1 MYEPYEMHANI
12 EKYYFCRSN
21 LNCNY
26 VVASEDKKL
35 RLTSENY
42 FATNQTC
49 QSYEVIEGKK
59 YCVKES
65 LIPLNSCGEQS
76 DWPCMDPEGCLGITQ
91 FIKE

>member
-1 MYEPYEMHANI
+1 MNHFKFNQTLKKITPLSAI
-12 EKYYFCRSN
+12 FVLKIAF
-21 LNCNY
+21 
-26 VVASEDKKL
+26 ASDHKEL
-35 RLTSENY
+35 TLTSENY
-42 FATNQTC
+42 FATNQAC

-65 LIPLNSCGEQS
+65 LIPLNSCGVQS

>member
-1 MYEPYEMHANI
+1 MNQSIVIGDIHGAYRALLLFIKKPN
-12 EKYYFCRSN
+12 
-21 LNCNY
+21 
-26 VVASEDKKL
+26 VTVADTLLFLGDLVDGWS
-35 RLTSENY
+35 
-42 FATNQTC
+42 
-49 QSYEVIEGKK
+49 QSYKVIEGTK

>member
-1 MYEPYEMHANI
+1 MNHL
-12 EKYYFCRSN
+12 N
-21 LNCNY
+21 LNQKMKTITLLLGIFVLNT
-26 VVASEDKKL
+26 AFGSEDKELK
-35 RLTSENY
+35 LTSENY

-49 QSYEVIEGKK
+49 QSYEMIEGKK

>member
-1 MYEPYEMHANI
+1 MNYLKYNQMLKKITPLSAIFVFNI
-12 EKYYFCRSN
+12 AF
-21 LNCNY
+21 
-26 VVASEDKKL
+26 ASEDKEL
-35 RLTSENY
+35 ILTSENY
-42 FATNQTC
+42 FAVKQAC

-65 LIPLNSCGEQS
+65 LIPLNSCGVQS

>member
-1 MYEPYEMHANI
+1 MSHL
-12 EKYYFCRSN
+12 N
-21 LNCNY
+21 LNQKMKTITLLLGIFVLNTAF
-26 VVASEDKKL
+26 ASEDKEL
-35 RLTSENY
+35 TLTSENY

-49 QSYEVIEGKK
+49 QSYEMIEGKK

-65 LIPLNSCGEQS
+65 LIPLNSCGVQS

>member
-1 MYEPYEMHANI
+1 MNHL
-12 EKYYFCRSN
+12 N
-21 LNCNY
+21 LNQKMKTITLLLGIFVLNTAF
-26 VVASEDKKL
+26 ASEDKEL
-35 RLTSENY
+35 TLTSENY
-42 FATNQTC
+42 FATNQAC

-65 LIPLNSCGEQS
+65 LIPLNSCGVQS

>member
-1 MYEPYEMHANI
+1 MLKQIFIFIPI
-12 EKYYFCRSN
+12 IIFSN
-21 LNCNY
+21 GIATEAKELT
-26 VVASEDKKL
+26 
-35 RLTSENY
+35 LTSENY

-49 QSYEVIEGKK
+49 QSYKVIEGTK

-65 LIPLNSCGEQS
+65 LIPLNSCGEES

>member
-1 MYEPYEMHANI
+1 MTHLKFNPIITIAILVAIVVLNI
-12 EKYYFCRSN
+12 AF
-21 LNCNY
+21 
-26 VVASEDKKL
+26 ASEDKEIT
-35 RLTSENY
+35 LTSENY

-65 LIPLNSCGEQS
+65 LIPLNSFGVQS

>member
-1 MYEPYEMHANI
+1 MNHL
-12 EKYYFCRSN
+12 N
-21 LNCNY
+21 LNQKMKTITLLLGIFVLNTAF
-26 VVASEDKKL
+26 ASEDKDL
-35 RLTSENY
+35 ILTSENY

-49 QSYEVIEGKK
+49 QSYEMIEGKK

>member
-1 MYEPYEMHANI
+1 MNHFKFNQTLKAITPLSAIFVLNI
-12 EKYYFCRSN
+12 AF
-21 LNCNY
+21 
-26 VVASEDKKL
+26 ASEDKEL
-35 RLTSENY
+35 ILTSENY
-42 FATNQTC
+42 FATNQAC

-65 LIPLNSCGEQS
+65 LIPLNSCGVQS

>member
-1 MYEPYEMHANI
+1 MNHL
-12 EKYYFCRSN
+12 N
-21 LNCNY
+21 LNQKMKTITLLFGIFVLNTAF
-26 VVASEDKKL
+26 ASEDKELK
-35 RLTSENY
+35 LTSENY

-49 QSYEVIEGKK
+49 QSYEMIEGKK

-65 LIPLNSCGEQS
+65 LIPLNSCGVQS

>member
-1 MYEPYEMHANI
+1 MNHL
-12 EKYYFCRSN
+12 N
-21 LNCNY
+21 LNQKMKTITLLLGIFVLNTAF
-26 VVASEDKKL
+26 ASEDKELK
-35 RLTSENY
+35 LTSENY

-49 QSYEVIEGKK
+49 QSYEMIEGKK

-91 FIKE
+91 FTKE

>member
-1 MYEPYEMHANI
+1 MNHL
-12 EKYYFCRSN
+12 N
-21 LNCNY
+21 LNQKVKTITLLLGIFVLNTAF
-26 VVASEDKKL
+26 ASEDKEL
-35 RLTSENY
+35 TLTSENY
-42 FATNQTC
+42 FTTNQTC
-49 QSYEVIEGKK
+49 QSYEMIEGKK

>member
-1 MYEPYEMHANI
+1 MNQMKFKQMMKSITFLFAIFVLSIP
-12 EKYYFCRSN
+12 F
-21 LNCNY
+21 
-26 VVASEDKKL
+26 ASEDKVLK
-35 RLTSENY
+35 LTSENY
-42 FATNQTC
+42 FATNQAC
-49 QSYEVIEGKK
+49 QTYEVIEGKE

>member
-1 MYEPYEMHANI
+1 MNHLKLHQVMNAIITLFVIFVSNI
-12 EKYYFCRSN
+12 AF
-21 LNCNY
+21 
-26 VVASEDKKL
+26 ASEDKEL
-35 RLTSENY
+35 TLTSENY

-49 QSYEVIEGKK
+49 QSYEMIEGKK

>member
-1 MYEPYEMHANI
+1 MLKTITPLSAIFVLNI
-12 EKYYFCRSN
+12 VF
-21 LNCNY
+21 
-26 VVASEDKKL
+26 ASEDTEL
-35 RLTSENY
+35 ILTSENY

-49 QSYEVIEGKK
+49 QSYEMIDGKK

-65 LIPLNSCGEQS
+65 LIPLNSCGVQS

>member
-1 MYEPYEMHANI
+1 MNHL
-12 EKYYFCRSN
+12 N
-21 LNCNY
+21 LNQKMKTITLLLGIFVLNTAF
-26 VVASEDKKL
+26 ASEDKELK
-35 RLTSENY
+35 LTSENY

-49 QSYEVIEGKK
+49 QSYEVIEGKE

>member
-1 MYEPYEMHANI
+1 MNHFKFNQTLRTITPLSAI
-12 EKYYFCRSN
+12 FVLKIAF
-21 LNCNY
+21 
-26 VVASEDKKL
+26 ASENEEL
-35 RLTSENY
+35 ILTSENY
-42 FATNQTC
+42 FATNQAC

-65 LIPLNSCGEQS
+65 LIPLNSCGVQS

>member
-1 MYEPYEMHANI
+1 MYEPNEFNQMMRSITFLFAIFVLNI
-12 EKYYFCRSN
+12 GS
-21 LNCNY
+21 
-26 VVASEDKKL
+26 ASDDKEL
-35 RLTSENY
+35 TLTSENY
-42 FATNQTC
+42 FATNQIC
-49 QSYEVIEGKK
+49 QSYEMIEGKK

>member
-1 MYEPYEMHANI
+1 MNHFKFNQTLKKITPLLAI
-12 EKYYFCRSN
+12 FVLKIAF
-21 LNCNY
+21 
-26 VVASEDKKL
+26 ASEHKEL
-35 RLTSENY
+35 TLTSENY
-42 FATNQTC
+42 FATYQAC

-65 LIPLNSCGEQS
+65 LIPLNSCGVQS

>member
-1 MYEPYEMHANI
+1 MNHL
-12 EKYYFCRSN
+12 N
-21 LNCNY
+21 LNQKMKTITLLLGIFVLNTAF
-26 VVASEDKKL
+26 ASEDKVL
-35 RLTSENY
+35 TLTSENY

-49 QSYEVIEGKK
+49 QSYEMIEGKK

>member
-1 MYEPYEMHANI
+1 MNHFKFNQTLKKITPFSAIFVLNI
-12 EKYYFCRSN
+12 AF
-21 LNCNY
+21 
-26 VVASEDKKL
+26 ASEDKEL
-35 RLTSENY
+35 ILTSENY
-42 FATNQTC
+42 FAANQAC

-65 LIPLNSCGEQS
+65 LIPLNSCGVQS

>member
-1 MYEPYEMHANI
+1 MNHL
-12 EKYYFCRSN
+12 N
-21 LNCNY
+21 LNQKMKTITLLLGIFVLNTAF
-26 VVASEDKKL
+26 ASEDKELK
-35 RLTSENY
+35 LTSENY
-42 FATNQTC
+42 FATNQSC
-49 QSYEVIEGKK
+49 QSYEVIEGKE

>member
-1 MYEPYEMHANI
+1 MNHL
-12 EKYYFCRSN
+12 N
-21 LNCNY
+21 LNQKMKTITLLLGIFVLNTAF
-26 VVASEDKKL
+26 ASEDKELK
-35 RLTSENY
+35 LTSENY
-42 FATNQTC
+42 FATNQAC

-65 LIPLNSCGEQS
+65 LIPLNSCGVQS

>member
-1 MYEPYEMHANI
+1 MLKQIFVFIPI
-12 EKYYFCRSN
+12 IIFSN
-21 LNCNY
+21 GIATEAKELT
-26 VVASEDKKL
+26 
-35 RLTSENY
+35 LTSENY

-49 QSYEVIEGKK
+49 QSYKVIEGTK
-59 YCVKES
+59 YCIKES